1 MGFHAYSSPYDWSR
15 IAGFKATAKTV
26 PGGMIDLS
34 VGSPVDPVPSSV
46 QQALV
51 AGADAPNAHG
61 YPVTAGTADLK
72 AAIDTWFRE
81 LRGVDLKSI
90 NAAAVP
96 TVGSKEAVALM
107 ASLLHLG
114 EGDVVVQP
122 AVSYPTY
129 EIGTQLAGATVVKVD
144 DVTDVDSWVN
154 IPNVKAI
161 WINSPCNP
169 SGEVISAD
177 WLTDIV
183 AAARRIGAV
192 VLSDECY
199 ALMDW
204 RSVRRNTAASSA
216 PAASAFAASVP
227 AAPVAESNEP
237 ASDTAFSLSATPC
250 ALNPHVCEGS
260 AAGILVLYSLSKQSN
275 MAGYRTAL
283 IAGDYRLVK
292 EMAEYRKQIGQ
303 IIPGP
308 VQAAMAAGLKD
319 TAAVHE
325 QWGRYR
331 RRLSALVDALK
342 AYGYSAQMPSGALY
356 VWVKAKSGDCWA
368 DMAELAKIG
377 IIPSPGEF
385 YGAPATCVSPPPP
398 PTRPSVPPANVSR
411 RNEIVSGVEPFTPQT
426 GRPCCRICG
435 AQRPVRPRHHANAP
449 VRSGRRHC
457 RPLRACHPVK
467 AARP

>member
-1 MGFHAYSSPYDWSR
+1 MFNFAVSRESLLSGFQWFFFIFCNTVVVPPTLLSAFQLPQSSLLTLTQY
-15 IAGFKATAKTV
+15 AFLATALACFAQAFCGHRRAIMEG
-26 PGGMIDLS
+26 PGGLWW
-34 VGSPVDPVPSSV
+34 
-46 QQALV
+46 
-51 AGADAPNAHG
+51 
-61 YPVTAGTADLK
+61 GTILT
-72 AAIDTWFRE
+72 IT
-81 LRGVDLKSI
+81 
-90 NAAAVP
+90 
-96 TVGSKEAVALM
+96 
-107 ASLLHLG
+107 LG

-216 PAASAFAASVP
+216 PAASASAASVP

-325 QWGRYR
+325 QWRRYR

-385 YGAPATCVSPPPP
+385 YGAPAYLRFSATA
-398 PTRPSVPPANVSR
+398 TDEA
-411 RNEIVSGVEPFTPQT
+411 I
-426 GRPCCRICG
+426 
-435 AQRPVRPRHHANAP
+435 
-449 VRSGRRHC
+449 RS
-457 RPLRACHPVK
+457 ACERLT
-467 AARP
+467 A

>member
-169 SGEVISAD
+169 SGEVIS
-177 WLTDIV
+177 LT
-183 AAARRIGAV
+183 G
-192 VLSDECY
+192 
-199 ALMDW
+199 
-204 RSVRRNTAASSA
+204 
-216 PAASAFAASVP
+216 
-227 AAPVAESNEP
+227 
-237 ASDTAFSLSATPC
+237 
-250 ALNPHVCEGS
+250 
-260 AAGILVLYSLSKQSN
+260 
-275 MAGYRTAL
+275 
-283 IAGDYRLVK
+283 
-292 EMAEYRKQIGQ
+292 
-303 IIPGP
+303 
-308 VQAAMAAGLKD
+308 
-319 TAAVHE
+319 
-325 QWGRYR
+325 
-331 RRLSALVDALK
+331 
-342 AYGYSAQMPSGALY
+342 
-356 VWVKAKSGDCWA
+356 
-368 DMAELAKIG
+368 
-377 IIPSPGEF
+377 
-385 YGAPATCVSPPPP
+385 
-398 PTRPSVPPANVSR
+398 
-411 RNEIVSGVEPFTPQT
+411 
-426 GRPCCRICG
+426 
-435 AQRPVRPRHHANAP
+435 
-449 VRSGRRHC
+449 
-457 RPLRACHPVK
+457 
-467 AARP
+467 